1 MVVEVKRLKPTPNEI
16 TLDRIRKRASDEY
29 QRRVPEATKGG
40 MKKAIEALSEFGPI
54 RNEMVKALVN
64 RIGLVDFKNNSWD
77 NPLREFQRGMLTSGD
92 TVEEVKTGLIK
103 AKTYDPDRDSLERE
117 LFGTAP
123 IESDSSFHTINRQ
136 ESYKI
141 TINEPLL
148 QRAILEPMGLTT
160 FASQL
165 MEAPSTSD
173 NWDQFLL
180 TCALFPHYEANG
192 GFYKINVP
200 DITSFDSTEEDAK
213 QALRK
218 MRAAADNLTFMST
231 KYNAAGMPAAAKRSE
246 ILLFVTPEFNAAIDV
261 EALAAAFNIGSAQ
274 LHGRIVPI
282 PVEQFG
288 IDGVQA
294 IMTTPEFFQIW
305 DTLFQTTSLFN
316 PETLGNNFWLHH
328 HQIISASRFAP
339 AIMFTTK
346 PGDEEIIIRQPVISV
361 STVKAYNRDG
371 AEVTEVV
378 RGEVFQFDAD
388 AVTEPNDGV
397 NDGVIWSV
405 SGNKSNVTHISA
417 TGVLYVAPNDA
428 AASLTVTAKSSWT
441 DPENPQNDAKS
452 ASLTVTVAGDSSS
465 TWPLVRP
472 VTGIT
477 VKGVAVEPAFA
488 AGTFAYTVEVEGGT
502 ATLPDVAVSGP
513 DYGDLEITLNG
524 AGDVITIKS
533 PSSPGDPVYT
543 VTVNEPTP

>member
-1 MVVEVKRLKPTPNEI
+1 M
-16 TLDRIRKRASDEY
+16 
-29 QRRVPEATKGG
+29 
-40 MKKAIEALSEFGPI
+40 
-54 RNEMVKALVN
+54 
-64 RIGLVDFKNNSWD
+64 
-77 NPLREFQRGMLTSGD
+77 
-92 TVEEVKTGLIK
+92 
-103 AKTYDPDRDSLERE
+103 
-117 LFGTAP
+117 FGTAP
-123 IESDSSFHTINRQ
+123 IESDSSFHRINRQ
-136 ESYKI
+136 ENYKI

-148 QRAILEPMGLTT
+148 QRAFLETNGLTS

-200 DITSFDSTEEDAK
+200 DVTNPDSNEADAK
-213 QALRK
+213 TALRR
-218 MRAAADNLTFMST
+218 MRAAADNLTFLST

-246 ILLFVTPEFNAAIDV
+246 LLLFVTPEFNAAVDV
-261 EALAAAFNIGSAQ
+261 EALAGAFNISSAQ

-328 HQIISASRFAP
+328 HQIISCSRFAP

-346 PGDEEIIIRQPVISV
+346 PGDEEIIIREPVTSV

-371 AEVTEVV
+371 AEVTEVI
-378 RGEVFQFDAD
+378 RGDLFQFDAD
-388 AVTEPNDGV
+388 AVTADNDSGV
-397 NDGVIWSV
+397 NNGISWSL
-405 SGNKSNVTHISA
+405 SGAKSNVTHISP

-428 AASLTVTAKSSWT
+428 ATSLTITAKASWL

-452 ASLTVTVAGDSSS
+452 ASLTVTVAGESSS
-465 TWPLVRP
+465 SWPVAHP

-477 VKGVAVEPAFA
+477 IEGVPVSPDFDPAVTE
-488 AGTFAYTVEVEGGT
+488 YTVVVPGGT
-502 ATLPDVAVSGP
+502 TTLDQVKVSGP
-513 DYGDLEITLNG
+513 DYGDLEITLNP
-524 AGDVITIKS
+524 AGDVVTIKS

-543 VTVNEPTP
+543 VTVN

>member
-40 MKKAIEALSEFGPI
+40 LKKAIEVLSEYGPL

-77 NPLREFQRGMLTSGD
+77 NPLREFQRGMLEYGD
-92 TVEEVKTGLIK
+92 TVEEVKTGLVK
-103 AKTYDPDRDSLERE
+103 ARTYDPDRDSLERD

-123 IESDSSFHTINRQ
+123 IESDSSFHRINRQ
-136 ESYKI
+136 ENYKI

-148 QRAILEPMGLTT
+148 QRAFLETNGLTS

-200 DITSFDSTEEDAK
+200 DVTSPDSNEADAK
-213 QALRK
+213 TALRR
-218 MRAAADNLTFMST
+218 MRAAADNLTFLST

-246 ILLFVTPEFNAAIDV
+246 LLLFVTPEFNAAVDV
-261 EALAAAFNIGSAQ
+261 EALAGAFNISSAQ

-328 HQIISASRFAP
+328 HQIISCSRFAP

-346 PGDEEIIIRQPVISV
+346 PGDEEIIIREPVTSV

-371 AEVTEVV
+371 AEVTEVI
-378 RGEVFQFDAD
+378 RGELFQFDAD
-388 AVTEPNDGV
+388 AVTADNDSGV
-397 NDGVIWSV
+397 NNGISWSL
-405 SGNKSNVTHISA
+405 SGAKSNVTHISP

-428 AASLTVTAKSSWT
+428 ATSLTITAKASWL

-452 ASLTVTVAGDSSS
+452 ASLTVTVAGESSS
-465 TWPLVRP
+465 SWPVARP

-477 VKGVAVEPAFA
+477 IEGVPVSPDFDPAVTE
-488 AGTFAYTVEVEGGT
+488 YTVVVPGGT
-502 ATLPDVAVSGP
+502 TTLDQVKVSGP
-513 DYGDLEITLNG
+513 DYGDLEITLNP
-524 AGDVITIKS
+524 AGDVVTIKS

-543 VTVNEPTP
+543 VTVN

>member
-40 MKKAIEALSEFGPI
+40 LKKAIEVLSEYGPL

-77 NPLREFQRGMLTSGD
+77 NPLREFQRGMLEYGD
-92 TVEEVKTGLIK
+92 TVEEVKTGLVK
-103 AKTYDPDRDSLERE
+103 ARTYDPDRDSLERD

-123 IESDSSFHTINRQ
+123 IESDSSFHRINRQ
-136 ESYKI
+136 ENYKI

-148 QRAILEPMGLTT
+148 QRAFLETNGLTS

-200 DITSFDSTEEDAK
+200 DVTSPDSDEADAK
-213 QALRK
+213 TALRR
-218 MRAAADNLTFMST
+218 MRAAADNLTFLST

-246 ILLFVTPEFNAAIDV
+246 LLLFVTPEFNAAVDV
-261 EALAAAFNIGSAQ
+261 EALAGAFNIASAQ

-316 PETLGNNFWLHH
+316 PETLGNNYWLHH
-328 HQIISASRFAP
+328 HQIISCSRFAP

-346 PGDEEIIIRQPVISV
+346 PGDEEIIIREPVTSV

-371 AEVTEVV
+371 DEVTEVI
-378 RGEVFQFDAD
+378 RGELFQFDAD
-388 AVTEPNDGV
+388 AVTDDNDSGV
-397 NDGVIWSV
+397 NNGISWSL
-405 SGNKSNVTHISA
+405 SGAKSNVTHISP

-428 AASLTVTAKSSWT
+428 TTSLTITAKASWL

-452 ASLTVTVAGDSSS
+452 ASLTVTVAGESSS
-465 TWPLVRP
+465 SWPVARP

-477 VKGVAVEPAFA
+477 IEGVPVSPDFDPAV
-488 AGTFAYTVEVEGGT
+488 TDYTVVVPGGT
-502 ATLPDVAVSGP
+502 TTLEQVKVSGP
-513 DYGDLEITLNG
+513 DYGDLEITLNP
-524 AGDVITIKS
+524 AGDVVTIKS

-543 VTVNEPTP
+543 VTVN